1 MIKELWLS
9 SCFQMS
15 CPTYLIGLKIPSEVV
30 YMLQRS
36 VICYVNAIIAFTEE
50 NMLVPIVQNNLFP

>member
-15 CPTYLIGLKIPSEVV
+15 CPTYFIGLKIPSEVV

-36 VICYVNAIIAFTEE
+36 VICCVNAVIAFTE